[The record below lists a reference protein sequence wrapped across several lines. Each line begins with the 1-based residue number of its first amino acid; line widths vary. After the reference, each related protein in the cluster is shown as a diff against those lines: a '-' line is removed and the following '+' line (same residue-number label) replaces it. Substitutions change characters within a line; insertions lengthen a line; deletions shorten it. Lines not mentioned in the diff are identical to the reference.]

1 MCFFISI
8 FFLLLIL
15 GYGGP
20 KILLDGATT
29 DRSLFCPRDNL
40 TVVCF
45 GSSEAYRFIVGTI
58 ITGTDLFVS
67 SAFQTNM
74 ALGFTARYISMNESR
89 LEFVVPNN
97 FENNTLIS
105 CIDPINGN
113 LFANLSLALYGK
125 IYNIRILLINM
136 YTQLKWSA

>member
-15 GYGGP
+15 GFGGQE
-20 KILLDGATT
+20 ILLDGAMT

-67 SAFQTNM
+67 PAFQTNM

-97 FENNTLIS
+97 FENNTLIV
-105 CIDPINGN
+105 CNNPINGI
-113 LFANLSLALYGK
+113 LYSSLSLELYGK
-125 IYNIRILLINM
+125 IYNIIII
-136 YTQLKWSA
+136 

>member
-15 GYGGP
+15 GFGGQE
-20 KILLDGATT
+20 ILLNGAMT

-45 GSSEAYRFIVGTI
+45 ASSESYSFTVGAI
-58 ITGTDLFVS
+58 ITVPGLFVS
-67 SAFQTNM
+67 PASQTNS
-74 ALGFTARYISMNESR
+74 ASGFTARYISMNESR

-97 FENNTLIS
+97 FENNTLIV
-105 CIDPINGN
+105 CKNPINGFV
-113 LFANLSLALYGK
+113 FANLSLALYGK
-125 IYNIRILLINM
+125 IYNIRIILINM
-136 YTQLKWSA
+136 YTRLKWSA